1 MRHTQLVHFKDEEFD
16 VETALTIDE
25 AKELLK
31 TGFDYITEK
40 NGVMLFRRHKD
51 SQVWSIQTRVRGY
64 NCFLFHCEG
73 FLSMDAVCFQW
84 L

>member
-40 NGVMLFRRHKD
+40 NGVMLFRRPKRFA
-51 SQVWSIQTRVRGY
+51 SMEYT
-64 NCFLFHCEG
+64 NEG
-73 FLSMDAVCFQW
+73 
-84 L
+84 